1 MRGWRDK
8 GALACRHAIWHVRAH
23 MLNSEIQDDRLNCAL
38 STLGQPS
45 AECSL
50 SHILIT
56 AKSNFHIFW
65 AGKRHRHNDSWHT
78 HTDTHWDTQRHMR
91 GAYKAWRY
99 AYPFHMLRLPGKD
112 STGQLSWFRHW
123 ECDWE
128 CDWEWKVARV
138 ARPLAPYIIISA
150 PKRLIWVWR
159 TFRFRFDCSKVR
171 NDRPSVLLRMPVQ
184 WVVHGII
191 NCKRTPVCLYN
202 GGNCAATATA
212 TASGVEP
219 QPRHRSSLVDA
230 SPMGF
235 SFTAS
240 AKGVCQCRGESSQ
253 NQSQSRVEVL
263 CAGLHWNW
271 MPFVFN

>member
-1 MRGWRDK
+1 
-8 GALACRHAIWHVRAH
+8 

-38 STLGQPS
+38 STLGQPC

-78 HTDTHWDTQRHMR
+78 HRHTHWYT
-91 GAYKAWRY
+91 YKAWRY
-99 AYPFHMLRLPGKD
+99 AYPFHMLRLPGKE
-112 STGQLSWFRHW
+112 H
-123 ECDWE
+123 
-128 CDWEWKVARV
+128 
-138 ARPLAPYIIISA
+138 RPVKLVPALGIRLGMRLGVEGCSSSPSIGPIYHNKRTKETHLGLANVSVS
-150 PKRLIWVWR
+150 IW
-159 TFRFRFDCSKVR
+159 
-171 NDRPSVLLRMPVQ
+171 LLKSQKWPPVCPPPPASVQ

-212 TASGVEP
+212 LGVEP
-219 QPRHRSSLVDA
+219 LPRHRSSLVDA

-253 NQSQSRVEVL
+253 SQNQSQSRVGLLSVPGSIEIGCHL
-263 CAGLHWNW
+263 CSIRLC
-271 MPFVFN
+271 